1 MKKFLFV
8 LMTIIVATL
17 ISCTKKV
24 DPIHGIQ
31 PLNEAYSNKMP
42 KEIISNLKQRGD
54 VNGLFSFF
62 DKRRKQ
68 ITTNI
73 VSQYP
78 KVNDHQQIKLILG
91 TGYADAILAGDGK
104 TYACTFSDELIILI
118 SDSAKTDT
126 VFFFGGQIPKSEL
139 KFSKKIDFG
148 SGEPFKFTISDPGKI
163 DSLVTSLKSWAH
175 VSNKTKPIKDKDG
188 KVIEEKTFQNY
199 LSDFKPFF
207 KEGDIIDMVQCEIFD
222 KSGQKVSIEQ
232 RKSSPIKKRRK

>member
-104 TYACTFSDELIILI
+104 ICACTFSDELIILI

-126 VFFFGGQIPKSEL
+126 VLPEIYYNIVPEYPSCGVSYGQSKLPHPLKRPKEMPSP
-139 KFSKKIDFG
+139 S
-148 SGEPFKFTISDPGKI
+148 
-163 DSLVTSLKSWAH
+163 
-175 VSNKTKPIKDKDG
+175 
-188 KVIEEKTFQNY
+188 
-199 LSDFKPFF
+199 
-207 KEGDIIDMVQCEIFD
+207 VQ
-222 KSGQKVSIEQ
+222 Q
-232 RKSSPIKKRRK
+232 RCI